1 MPEPASER
9 RLQRSP
15 ERIVGGVC
23 GGLAA
28 HFGVAPRTL
37 RWGYAALTV
46 VGFVLPGV
54 LVYLILWLALPAADA
69 DPGGPRAGRRE
80 SW

>member
-1 MPEPASER
+1 MAEPAGER
-9 RLQRSP
+9 PLRRSP
-15 ERIVGGVC
+15 ARIVGGVC

-28 HFGVAPRTL
+28 HFGAAPGTL

-46 VGFVLPGV
+46 VGFLLPGV

-69 DPGGPRAGRRE
+69 GPGGPRAGRRE